1 MKTEKE
7 PAPPMSIRLR
17 ADRYMGHVQRVLS
30 DGTGADVVMVNLETL
45 TM

>member
-7 PAPPMSIRLR
+7 SVSPMSIRLGT
-17 ADRYMGHVQRVLS
+17 DRYMGYSQRVLS
-30 DGTGADVVMVNLETL
+30 DGTGADAAVENLEIL

>member
-7 PAPPMSIRLR
+7 SVSPMSIRLR

-30 DGTGADVVMVNLETL
+30 DGTGADAAMANLETL